1 MQFAPRIF
9 IINSMDKIKKL
20 IRYISKYGNV
30 TKQFA
35 AKFLLNI
42 FEKNEFFALSD
53 EKQEIII
60 NNLISYFDTL
70 IISFDKYG
78 QLKNK
83 QNKHI
88 TKKEIFKHIEIKTF
102 DLMQMKDNLSIY

>member
-1 MQFAPRIF
+1 
-9 IINSMDKIKKL
+9 MDKVKKL
-20 IRYISKYGNV
+20 VRYISKYGNC

-35 AKFLLNI
+35 AKFLLTI
-42 FEKNEFFALSD
+42 FEKNKFFALPD

-70 IISFDKYG
+70 IISFDNTG
-78 QLKNK
+78 IIPNK

-88 TKKEIFKHIEIKTF
+88 SKKEIFKHIEIKTF
-102 DLMQMKDNLSIY
+102 DLVQIKDNLNKY

>member
-1 MQFAPRIF
+1 
-9 IINSMDKIKKL
+9 MDKIKKL
-20 IRYISKYGNV
+20 VRYISKYGKV

-35 AKFLLNI
+35 AKFLLLV
-42 FEKNEFFALSD
+42 FEKNKFFSLPD

-60 NNLISYFDTL
+60 NNLISYFDTV

-78 QLKNK
+78 QIKDK

-88 TKKEIFKHIEIKTF
+88 SEKEIFKHIENKVLSFIEIKN
-102 DLMQMKDNLSIY
+102 NLSIY

>member
-1 MQFAPRIF
+1 
-9 IINSMDKIKKL
+9 MDKIKKL
-20 IRYISKYGNV
+20 VRYISKYGKC

-35 AKFLLNI
+35 AKFLLLV
-42 FEKNEFFALSD
+42 FEKNKFFALPD

-60 NNLISYFDTL
+60 DNLISYFDTL

-78 QLKNK
+78 QINK

-88 TKKEIFKHIEIKTF
+88 SEKEIFKHIELKTF
-102 DLMQMKDNLSIY
+102 DLVQIKDNLKKY

>member
-1 MQFAPRIF
+1 
-9 IINSMDKIKKL
+9 MDKVKKL
-20 IRYISKYGNV
+20 VRYLSKYGKV
-30 TKQFA
+30 TKPFA
-35 AKFLLNI
+35 AKFLFLV
-42 FEKNEFFALSD
+42 FEKNEFFALPD

-78 QLKNK
+78 QIKDK

-88 TKKEIFKHIEIKTF
+88 SEKEIFKHIEIKVLSF
-102 DLMQMKDNLSIY
+102 IEIKDNLNIY

>member
-1 MQFAPRIF
+1 M
-9 IINSMDKIKKL
+9 NKVKKL
-20 IRYISKYGNV
+20 VHYLSKYGNC

-35 AKFLLNI
+35 AKFLLTI
-42 FEKNEFFALSD
+42 FEKNEFFSLPN

-70 IISFDKYG
+70 IISFDKVSV
-78 QLKNK
+78 LSNK

-88 TKKEIFKHIEIKTF
+88 SKKEIFKHIEIKTF
-102 DLMQMKDNLSIY
+102 NLVQIKDNLKIY

>member
-1 MQFAPRIF
+1 
-9 IINSMDKIKKL
+9 MDKIKKL
-20 IRYISKYGNV
+20 VRYISKYGKV

-35 AKFLLNI
+35 AKFLLLV
-42 FEKNEFFALSD
+42 FEKNKFFSLPD

-78 QLKNK
+78 QIKDK

-88 TKKEIFKHIEIKTF
+88 SEKDIFKHIENKVLSFIEI
-102 DLMQMKDNLSIY
+102 KDNLNIY

>member
-1 MQFAPRIF
+1 
-9 IINSMDKIKKL
+9 MDKIKKL
-20 IRYISKYGNV
+20 VRYISKYGKC

-35 AKFLLNI
+35 AKFLLLV
-42 FEKNEFFALSD
+42 FEKNKFFSLPD

-60 NNLISYFDTL
+60 NNLISYFETL

-78 QLKNK
+78 QIKDK

-88 TKKEIFKHIEIKTF
+88 SEKDIFKHIEIKVLSF
-102 DLMQMKDNLSIY
+102 MEIKDNLNIY

>member
-1 MQFAPRIF
+1 
-9 IINSMDKIKKL
+9 MDKIKKL
-20 IRYISKYGNV
+20 VRYISYYGNC

-42 FEKNEFFALSD
+42 FEKSEFFALPD
-53 EKQEIII
+53 ENQEIII

-70 IISFDKYG
+70 IISLDKCG

-88 TKKEIFKHIEIKTF
+88 SKKEIFKHIELKTF
-102 DLMQMKDNLSIY
+102 DLIQIKDNLKLY